1 MKKCKNEKKLRSY
14 DKERDIEVYRADDCI
29 DRYGDCDST
38 GHHELRCNNVKMQQC
53 KNVKTSGFYAKPEG
67 FCIPDKV
74 NALFDSKMHLYGTV
88 IAWQLFVEFDPAAP
102 AGCLVEC

>member
-1 MKKCKNEKKLRSY
+1 MLKCTPKVRQKTFGAR
-14 DKERDIEVYRADDCI
+14 
-29 DRYGDCDST
+29 
-38 GHHELRCNNVKMQQC
+38 Q
-53 KNVKTSGFYAKPEG
+53 TSGFYAKPEG